1 MKLTKFTLTCA
12 AILLSVSQAGA
23 TSFDE
28 YLQRLKDHPQ
38 VSTALAES
46 NKYQELSKGEMGL
59 PDPQLI
65 LGVDNLPVDDPAFDR
80 FLPSS
85 KVLGFK
91 QAIPSYGLRKAKS
104 EQQKGMSKKQKLFAD
119 YTTKRLEAYLITAL
133 VELDKVKSLE
143 EYAQK
148 QLKYYVELE
157 SFLKGQLESGSSVY
171 GRFSEIDVERTEVE
185 QKLNNLKAEKD
196 TIEAELVRLVGEVP
210 DITFPDVPMLNWENN
225 AESLYAV
232 TIARED
238 IGIASQKIEAADSA
252 FGPNYGIQALY
263 KQREDGSNFAG
274 DDWFSVQATVSVP
287 LWYHWNQKP
296 KLRAAEASKQS
307 AEFSY
312 DNMKRT
318 WQKKL
323 TSLAS
328 ERDVALTNITLLQ
341 EKKDA
346 IREIVAAAE
355 RNYEAGNAE
364 LESVLDAQID
374 ELTILSQLASQRS
387 RHMKLSAE
395 FNSHIIGDK

>member
-1 MKLTKFTLTCA
+1 MKLTNFTLTCA
-12 AILLSVSQAGA
+12 AILLSVSQAHA

-28 YLQRLKDHPQ
+28 YLQRLKEHPQ
-38 VSTALAES
+38 VASVLSES
-46 NKYQELSKGEMGL
+46 NKFKELAKGEMGL

-65 LGVDNLPVDDPAFDR
+65 LGVDNVPVDDPAFDR

-91 QAIPSYGLRKAKS
+91 QAIPSYSLRKAKS
-104 EQQKGMSKKQKLFAD
+104 EKQQGMSVKQSLLAD
-119 YTTKRLEAYLITAL
+119 YTIKRLEAYLITAL
-133 VELDKVKSLE
+133 TELDKVKQLE
-143 EYAQK
+143 EYSQK

-157 SFLKGQLESGSSVY
+157 SFIKGQLESGSSVY

-185 QKLNNLKAEKD
+185 QKLNNLKAERD
-196 TIEAELVRLVGEVP
+196 TIEAELTRLVGEVP
-210 DITFPDVPMLNWENN
+210 QISLPSLPNVQWNNDIEQ
-225 AESLYAV
+225 AYAV
-232 TIARED
+232 SIAKED
-238 IGIASQKIEAADSA
+238 IGISQKGIDAADSA

-263 KQREDGSNFAG
+263 KQREDGRSFAG

-296 KLRAAEASKQS
+296 KLRAAESAKQT

-312 DNMKRT
+312 DNMKRM

-323 TSLAS
+323 TVIAS
-328 ERDVALTNITLLQ
+328 ERDVALDNISLLQ

-374 ELTILSQLASQRS
+374 ELTIASRLATQRS
-387 RHMKLSAE
+387 RHIKLSAE
-395 FNSHIIGDK
+395 FNSHIMGDK

>member
-1 MKLTKFTLTCA
+1 MYKL
-12 AILLSVSQAGA
+12 LLIIIAVTMPSVSQAA
-23 TSFDE
+23 TFDE
-28 YLQRLKDHPQ
+28 YLQRLKSHPQ
-38 VSTALAES
+38 VATALANS
-46 NKYQELSKGEMGL
+46 DKYQELSKGEMGL

-65 LGVDNLPVDDPAFDR
+65 LGVDNVPIDDPAFDR

-85 KVLGFK
+85 KVLGFR

-119 YTTKRLEAYLITAL
+119 YTAKRLEAYLITAL
-133 VELDKVKSLE
+133 AELDKVRRLE
-143 EYAQK
+143 KYAKK
-148 QLKYYVELE
+148 QFKYYVELE
-157 SFLKGQLESGSSVY
+157 NFLKGQLESGSSVY

-185 QKLNNLKAEKD
+185 QKLNNLKAERD

-210 DITFPDVPMLNWENN
+210 DITFPNIPMINWENN
-225 AESLYAV
+225 AEDLYAV
-232 TIARED
+232 TIAKED

-263 KQREDGSNFAG
+263 KQREDGRNFAG

-296 KLRAAEASKQS
+296 KRRAAEASKQA

-312 DNMKRT
+312 DDTKRM

-328 ERDVALTNITLLQ
+328 ERDVALTNISLLQ

-374 ELTILSQLASQRS
+374 ELTILSQLATQRS
-387 RHMKLSAE
+387 RHIKLSAE
-395 FNSHIIGDK
+395 LNSHIIGDK

>member
-1 MKLTKFTLTCA
+1 MYKLLLIIIAVTISSVAQA
-12 AILLSVSQAGA
+12 A
-23 TSFDE
+23 TFDE
-28 YLQRLKDHPQ
+28 YLQRLKSHPQ
-38 VSTALAES
+38 VATALANS

-65 LGVDNLPVDDPAFDR
+65 LGVDNLPVDDPVFDR

-119 YTTKRLEAYLITAL
+119 YTAKRLEAFLITAL

-143 EYAQK
+143 EYATK

-157 SFLKGQLESGSSVY
+157 NFLKGQLESGSSVY

-185 QKLNNLKAEKD
+185 QKLNNLKAERD
-196 TIEAELVRLVGEVP
+196 TIEAELIRLVGEVP
-210 DITFPDVPMLNWENN
+210 DITFPNIPIIKWENN
-225 AESLYAV
+225 AEELYAV
-232 TIARED
+232 TIAKED

-296 KLRAAEASKQS
+296 KLKAAEASKQA

-312 DNMKRT
+312 DDTKRM

-328 ERDVALTNITLLQ
+328 ERDVALSNISLLQ
-341 EKKDA
+341 EKRDA

-374 ELTILSQLASQRS
+374 ELTILSQLAQQRS

-395 FNSHIIGDK
+395 FNSHIMGDKQ

>member
-1 MKLTKFTLTCA
+1 MYKLLLIII
-12 AILLSVSQAGA
+12 AITASSVSQAA
-23 TSFDE
+23 TFDE
-28 YLQRLKDHPQ
+28 YLQRLKEHPQ
-38 VSTALAES
+38 VSEALAHS
-46 NKYQELSKGEMGL
+46 NKYNELSKGEMGL

-65 LGVDNLPVDDPAFDR
+65 LGVDNVPVNDPAFDR

-85 KVLGFK
+85 KVLGFR

-104 EQQKGMSKKQKLFAD
+104 EKQKGMSVKQKLFAD
-119 YTTKRLEAYLITAL
+119 YTIERLEAYLITAL
-133 VELDKVKSLE
+133 VELDKVKSLR
-143 EYAQK
+143 EYAGK
-148 QLKYYVELE
+148 QLTYYVELE
-157 SFLKGQLESGSSVY
+157 NHLKGQLESGSSVY

-185 QKLNNLKAEKD
+185 QKLNNLKAEQS
-196 TIEAELVRLVGEVP
+196 TIEAELVRLVGEIP
-210 DITFPDVPMLNWENN
+210 DITFPNIPILSWSNGVEQ
-225 AESLYAV
+225 AYAV
-232 TIARED
+232 LIAKED
-238 IGIASQKIEAADSA
+238 IGIASQGVKAANSA
-252 FGPNYGIQALY
+252 FGPNYGVQALY

-274 DDWFSVQATVSVP
+274 DDWFSVQATISVP

-296 KLRAAEASKQS
+296 KLRAAESGKQA

-312 DNMKRT
+312 DDMKRM

-328 ERDVALTNITLLQ
+328 ERDVALENISLLQ
-341 EKKDA
+341 ERKGA
-346 IREIVAAAE
+346 IREIVASAE

-395 FNSHIIGDK
+395 FNSHIMGDK

>member
-1 MKLTKFTLTCA
+1 MYKL
-12 AILLSVSQAGA
+12 LLIIIAVTMSSVSQAA
-23 TSFDE
+23 TFDE
-28 YLQRLKDHPQ
+28 YLQRLKSHPK
-38 VSTALAES
+38 VATALANS
-46 NKYQELSKGEMGL
+46 NKYQELAKGEMGL

-65 LGVDNLPVDDPAFDR
+65 LGVDNVPIDDPAFDR

-85 KVLGFK
+85 KVLGFR

-119 YTTKRLEAYLITAL
+119 YTAKRLEAYLITAL
-133 VELDKVKSLE
+133 AELDKVRRLE
-143 EYAQK
+143 KYAAK

-157 SFLKGQLESGSSVY
+157 NFFKGQLESGSSVY

-185 QKLNNLKAEKD
+185 QKLNNLKAERD

-210 DITFPDVPMLNWENN
+210 DITFPNIPMINWENN
-225 AESLYAV
+225 TEALYAV
-232 TIARED
+232 TIAKED

-296 KLRAAEASKQS
+296 KLKAAEASKQA

-312 DNMKRT
+312 DDTKRI

-328 ERDVALTNITLLQ
+328 ERDVALTNISLLQ

-387 RHMKLSAE
+387 RHIKLSAE
-395 FNSHIIGDK
+395 LNSHIIGDKQ